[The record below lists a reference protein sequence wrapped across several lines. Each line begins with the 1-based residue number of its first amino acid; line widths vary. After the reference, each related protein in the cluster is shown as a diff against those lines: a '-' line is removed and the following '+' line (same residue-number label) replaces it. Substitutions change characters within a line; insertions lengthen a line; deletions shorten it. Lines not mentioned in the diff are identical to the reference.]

1 MAKEWVRNAHNK
13 TDAKIYSWGEVEKSL
28 GALKEDYGRLNTKLK
43 ETESARLSTEAGLKN
58 VQTQIEDQCQSRYL
72 TEIDLV
78 TKKAMV
84 LSLKAELQ
92 KAKDKAQAIREVVEA
107 TEMAAY
113 ERGVVETE
121 QRLAEEVAEVC
132 KDYYTITWNEA
143 LNSAGVPANFKLR
156 KVENMFYPKHI
167 REVPANLPSTA
178 PPLPPP
184 E

>member
-1 MAKEWVRNAHNK
+1 
-13 TDAKIYSWGEVEKSL
+13 
-28 GALKEDYGRLNTKLK
+28 
-43 ETESARLSTEAGLKN
+43 
-58 VQTQIEDQCQSRYL
+58 
-72 TEIDLV
+72 
-78 TKKAMV
+78 MV

-92 KAKDKAQAIREVVEA
+92 KAKDKARAIREVVEA
-107 TEMAAY
+107 AEMATY

-121 QRLAEEVAEVC
+121 QRLAEEVAEMC

-167 REVPANLPSTA
+167 KEVPANLPSTA
-178 PPLPPP
+178 PPLPPL